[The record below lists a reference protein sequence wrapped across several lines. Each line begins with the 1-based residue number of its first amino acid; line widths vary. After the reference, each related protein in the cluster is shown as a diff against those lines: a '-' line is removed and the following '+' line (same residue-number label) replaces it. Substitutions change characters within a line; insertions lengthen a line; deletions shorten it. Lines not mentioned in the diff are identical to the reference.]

1 MPECM
6 NVLQCNVAVGW
17 MDGWMDGLYCIYGMY
32 GMCGLMQCIVTDI
45 GLEHYLEKMKRSKQP
60 RSLIHRTLQKHTL
73 RTKNLRHLEH
83 ILHIR
88 NIVRCG

>member
-1 MPECM
+1 
-6 NVLQCNVAVGW
+6 
-17 MDGWMDGLYCIYGMY
+17 MDGLYCIYGMY

-73 RTKNLRHLEH
+73 RTKKPETLRTHSAHSEY
-83 ILHIR
+83 
-88 NIVRCG
+88 C